1 MSPWNRPAIAR
12 EWPPTNKLCM
22 NRTKTTLQ
30 HIWNTRSLS
39 IVFFVYVLISV
50 IAATQGLLAGP
61 KIYVPGGR
69 PYIDYNNF
77 RIFKF
82 SFYHLLQ
89 GRDIYQLFPD
99 DHWDLY
105 KYSPAFALCFG
116 ALSWM
121 PDAIGLTLWN
131 LINALCLFAG
141 VRLLPGLTAVK
152 KSWILLFCVLE
163 MLLSIQNTQSNG
175 LMAGLIV
182 LAFALAERRRYV
194 LSTLCVVFSFYI
206 KIYGALAFVF
216 YIFYPGKLRLMGWSI
231 FWMVFFAV
239 IPLTVVSG
247 SQLLFLYKSWLH
259 LLQDDRSASVG
270 LSVMGLLETW
280 FKVDISKNAVALVG
294 LVLFLLPL
302 LYVRTGRASG
312 PSAEGQTLAINGGT
326 VPRDRTFRL
335 LYLASALI
343 WMVIFNHKAESP
355 TYIIVMSGI
364 GIWYFSQAPDTV
376 NRVLLILAF
385 LLISMSISDLVPAPV
400 RNGFI
405 RPYGIKAV
413 MGIVIWCRI
422 VYQQLTSRYAPA
434 LVGETSL

>member
-1 MSPWNRPAIAR
+1 M
-12 EWPPTNKLCM
+12 KL
-22 NRTKTTLQ
+22 TKTTLQ
-30 HIWNTRSLS
+30 RIWHTRSLS
-39 IVFFVYVLISV
+39 IVFFVYVLISI
-50 IAATQGLLAGP
+50 IAATQGLTAGP

-69 PYIDYNNF
+69 PYIDYNNY

-89 GRDIYQLFPD
+89 GQDIYQLFPN

-116 ALSWM
+116 LLSWM
-121 PDAIGLTLWN
+121 PDAIGLVLWN

-141 VRLLPGLTAVK
+141 VRLLPGLTTEK

-175 LMAGLIV
+175 LMAGLVV
-182 LAFALAERRRYV
+182 LAFALAERRRFI
-194 LSTLCVVFSFYI
+194 LSTLCIVFSFYI

-216 YIFYPGKLRLMGWSI
+216 YLFYPEKLKLMGWSL
-231 FWMVFFAV
+231 FWMVFFAI
-239 IPLTVVSG
+239 IPLVAVSG

-259 LLQDDRSASVG
+259 LLLNDRSASIG

-280 FKVDISKNAVALVG
+280 FKADISKNVVTLAG

-302 LYVRTGRASG
+302 MHVRKYG
-312 PSAEGQTLAINGGT
+312 
-326 VPRDRTFRL
+326 DRTFRL
-335 LYLASALI
+335 LYLASTLI

-364 GIWYFSQAPDTV
+364 GIWYFCQAPDTAD
-376 NRVLLILAF
+376 RVLLVLAF
-385 LLISMSISDLVPAPV
+385 LLISMSISDLVPAPI

-422 VYQQLTSRYAPA
+422 VYQQLTLRYTPA
-434 LVGETSL
+434 LAAETSLQ

>member
-1 MSPWNRPAIAR
+1 MK
-12 EWPPTNKLCM
+12 PT
-22 NRTKTTLQ
+22 RTTLQ
-30 HIWNTRSLS
+30 RIWHTRSLS
-39 IVFFVYVLISV
+39 ILFFVYVLISI
-50 IAATQGLLAGP
+50 IAATQGLTAGP

-69 PYIDYNNF
+69 PYIDYNNY

-116 ALSWM
+116 LLSWM
-121 PDAIGLTLWN
+121 PDAIGLVLWN

-141 VRLLPGLTAVK
+141 VRLLPGLTTEK

-175 LMAGLIV
+175 LMAGLVV
-182 LAFALAERRRYV
+182 LAFALAERRRYI
-194 LSTLCVVFSFYI
+194 LSTLCIVFSFYI
-206 KIYGALAFVF
+206 KIYGGLAFVF
-216 YIFYPGKLRLMGWSI
+216 YLFYPEKLKLMGWSL

-239 IPLTVVSG
+239 VPLVVVSG

-259 LLQDDRSASVG
+259 LLVNDRSASIG

-280 FKVDISKNAVALVG
+280 FKVNISKNLVALMG
-294 LVLFLLPL
+294 LLLFLVPL
-302 LYVRTGRASG
+302 MYVRRYND
-312 PSAEGQTLAINGGT
+312 L
-326 VPRDRTFRL
+326 TFRL
-335 LYLASALI
+335 LYLASTLI

-364 GIWYFSQAPDTV
+364 GIWYFCQAPDPV
-376 NRVLLILAF
+376 NRILLILAF
-385 LLISMSISDLVPAPV
+385 LLISMSISDLVPAPI

-413 MGIVIWCRI
+413 MGIVIWCKI
-422 VYQQLTSRYAPA
+422 LYQQLTLRYAPA
-434 LVGETSL
+434 LVAET

>member
-1 MSPWNRPAIAR
+1 
-12 EWPPTNKLCM
+12 M
-22 NRTKTTLQ
+22 NLTKTSLQ
-30 HIWNTRSLS
+30 RAWHTRSIS
-39 IVFFVYVLISV
+39 IVLFAYLLISV
-50 IAATQGLLAGP
+50 IAAAQGLLAGP
-61 KIYVPGGR
+61 KVYVPGGR

-82 SFYHLLQ
+82 SFYHLIQ

-116 ALSWM
+116 VLSWM
-121 PDAIGLTLWN
+121 PDVIGLLLWN
-131 LINALCLFAG
+131 LINSLCLYAG
-141 VRLLPGLTAVK
+141 IRMLPGLDDER
-152 KSWILLFCVLE
+152 KSRILLLCLLE

-182 LAFALAERRRYV
+182 LAFALAERKNYW
-194 LSTLCVVFSFYI
+194 LSTLCIVFSFYI

-216 YIFYPGKLRLMGWSI
+216 YLFYPGKLRLMAWSL
-231 FWMVFFAV
+231 FWLVFFALL
-239 IPLTVVSG
+239 PLTVVPG
-247 SQLLFLYKSWLH
+247 PQLLFLYKSWLH
-259 LLQDDRSASVG
+259 LLLNDRSASVG

-280 FKVDISKNAVALVG
+280 FHLVLSKNAVALAG
-294 LVLFLLPL
+294 MALFLLPL
-302 LYVRTGRASG
+302 IHIRKYADL
-312 PSAEGQTLAINGGT
+312 
-326 VPRDRTFRL
+326 TFRL

-364 GIWYFSQAPDTV
+364 GIWYFSQRSDAL
-376 NRVLLILAF
+376 NRVLLILSF
-385 LLISMSISDLVPAPV
+385 LLISMSVSDLVPAPV

-422 VYQQLTSRYAPA
+422 VYEQLFLRYKPI
-434 LVGETSL
+434 V

>member
-1 MSPWNRPAIAR
+1 MK
-12 EWPPTNKLCM
+12 PT
-22 NRTKTTLQ
+22 RTTLQ
-30 HIWNTRSLS
+30 RIWHTRSLS
-39 IVFFVYVLISV
+39 ILFFVYVLISI
-50 IAATQGLLAGP
+50 IAATQGITAGP

-69 PYIDYNNF
+69 PYIDYNNY

-89 GRDIYQLFPD
+89 GRDIYQLFPE

-116 ALSWM
+116 LLSWM
-121 PDAIGLTLWN
+121 PDAIGLVLWN

-141 VRLLPGLTAVK
+141 VRLLPGLTTEK
-152 KSWILLFCVLE
+152 KSWILLFCMLE

-175 LMAGLIV
+175 LMAGLVV
-182 LAFALAERRRYV
+182 LAFALAERRRYI
-194 LSTLCVVFSFYI
+194 LSTLCIVFSFYI
-206 KIYGALAFVF
+206 KIYGGLAFVF
-216 YIFYPGKLRLMGWSI
+216 YLFYPEKLKLMGWSL

-239 IPLTVVSG
+239 VPLVVVSG

-259 LLQDDRSASVG
+259 LLVNDRSASIG

-280 FKVDISKNAVALVG
+280 FKVNISKNLVALTG
-294 LVLFLLPL
+294 LLLFLVPL
-302 LYVRTGRASG
+302 MYVRRYND
-312 PSAEGQTLAINGGT
+312 L
-326 VPRDRTFRL
+326 TFRM
-335 LYLASALI
+335 LYLASTLI

-364 GIWYFSQAPDTV
+364 GIWYFCQAPDLV
-376 NRVLLILAF
+376 NRILLILAF
-385 LLISMSISDLVPAPV
+385 LLISMSISDLVPAPI

-413 MGIVIWCRI
+413 MGIVIWCKI
-422 VYQQLTSRYAPA
+422 LYQQLTLRYTPA
-434 LVGETSL
+434 LVAET

>member
-1 MSPWNRPAIAR
+1 
-12 EWPPTNKLCM
+12 M
-22 NRTKTTLQ
+22 NLTKTTLQ
-30 HIWNTRSLS
+30 RIWHTRSLS
-39 IVFFVYVLISV
+39 IVFFVYVLISL
-50 IAATQGLLAGP
+50 IAATQGLTAGP
-61 KIYVPGGR
+61 KIYVPDGR
-69 PYIDYNNF
+69 PYIDYNNY

-116 ALSWM
+116 LLSWM
-121 PDAIGLTLWN
+121 PDAIGLVLWN
-131 LINALCLFAG
+131 LLNALCLFAG
-141 VRLLPGLTAVK
+141 VRLLPGLTTEK

-175 LMAGLIV
+175 LMAGLVV
-182 LAFALAERRRYV
+182 LAFALAERRRYI
-194 LSTLCVVFSFYI
+194 LSTLCIVFSFYI
-206 KIYGALAFVF
+206 KIYGGLAFVF
-216 YIFYPGKLRLMGWSI
+216 YLFYPEKLKLMGWSL

-239 IPLTVVSG
+239 VPLVVVSG

-259 LLQDDRSASVG
+259 LLVNDRSASIG

-280 FKVDISKNAVALVG
+280 FKVNISKNLVALVG
-294 LVLFLLPL
+294 LLLFLVPL
-302 LYVRTGRASG
+302 MYVRRYND
-312 PSAEGQTLAINGGT
+312 L
-326 VPRDRTFRL
+326 TFRL
-335 LYLASALI
+335 LYLASTLI

-364 GIWYFSQAPDTV
+364 GIWYFCQAPDPV
-376 NRVLLILAF
+376 NRILLILAF
-385 LLISMSISDLVPAPV
+385 LLISMSISDLVPAPI

-413 MGIVIWCRI
+413 MGIVIWCKI
-422 VYQQLTSRYAPA
+422 LYQQLTLRYAPA
-434 LVGETSL
+434 LVAET